1 MSGISPLTKIIKYSH
16 ISMLKKYNFQNH
28 YRYKGAD
35 KYIAEHNFEHI
46 KTYKDFCTKPE
57 RADEVYLTLT

>member
-1 MSGISPLTKIIKYSH
+1 
-16 ISMLKKYNFQNH
+16 MLKKYNFQNH

-46 KTYKDFCTKPE
+46 KNYKDFCTKPE